1 MHEDDTSS
9 NLATDFALAA
19 LDGYLPIVV
28 PASDDHPPLLLLCN
42 LETDRSMRAVYSPH
56 FSDRCKVS
64 IACIMYA
71 LGDN

>member
-9 NLATDFALAA
+9 NLAMDFAMAA

-28 PASDDHPPLLLLCN
+28 PASDDHEAILLLCN
-42 LETDRSMRAVYSPH
+42 PETDRSMRAVYSPH